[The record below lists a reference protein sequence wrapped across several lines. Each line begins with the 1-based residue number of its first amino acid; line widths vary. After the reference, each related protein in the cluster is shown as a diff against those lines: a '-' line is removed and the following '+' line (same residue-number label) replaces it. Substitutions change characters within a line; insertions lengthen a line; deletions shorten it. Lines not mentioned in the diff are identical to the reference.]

1 MNFISACEFCYNEFQ
16 KEDAT
21 IGKIRDCGEY
31 WIFYKKCEEDEYGTV
46 PIIVYKGDKQPIVM
60 TFDLFLK
67 LAPEIEKA
75 ILIEVPQEFFSCNKR
90 K

>member
-1 MNFISACEFCYNEFQ
+1 MDFVSACKFCYSEFQ
-16 KEDAT
+16 EENAA

-31 WIFYKKCEEDEYGTV
+31 WTFYQKSDVDEYGTV
-46 PIIVYKGDKQPIVM
+46 PIIVYKNDKEPVAM

-75 ILIEVPQEFFSCNKR
+75 TLIEVPKEFS
-90 K
+90 